1 VRRAARSPVLVAPT
15 VVAAAWR
22 SIVTL
27 AATAAVRPAAAGLV
41 EATSAL
47 GTAAP
52 TSGRVPST
60 GRATWPRSRRAAE
73 ATATVVVPSS
83 STRRAAVATSSSRW
97 AAIATSWRTPKATA
111 RWTTIAATRGTAK
124 ASPSGKAAAAPSIV
138 EAATVAAAEVASAAT
153 DADPPTDGEIA
164 AARVG
169 NR

>member
-83 STRRAAVATSSSRW
+83 TRRAAVATSSSRW
-97 AAIATSWRTPKATA
+97 AAIATSWRTTKATA